1 MASRQTTDVV
11 RHQVL
16 VQGPA
21 ARVFTVFTE
30 GLGRWWPRE
39 YSWSRRVLD
48 TSLIEPQA
56 GGRCTERTTYGNEL
70 DWGRVQIWEPP
81 RRLVISWLIGPGRAP
96 EPDPDRASEVEV
108 RFVAEGPSTTTV
120 EIEHRGFGRHG
131 AEADRYRQEME
142 QNWSRIL
149 ERFAA
154 AVTPT
159 GLGV

>member
-1 MASRQTTDVV
+1 MASRQTADSV
-11 RHQVL
+11 RHKVL
-16 VQGPA
+16 VQAPA
-21 ARVFTVFTE
+21 ARAFSVFTE

-56 GGRCTERTTYGNEL
+56 GGRCIERSTYGNEF
-70 DWGRVQIWEPP
+70 DWGRVQTWEPP
-81 RRLVISWLIGPGRAP
+81 RRLVLSWLIGPDRTP

-120 EIEHRGFGRHG
+120 EIEHRWFSRYE
-131 AEADRYRQEME
+131 AEAERYREEME
-142 QNWSRIL
+142 QSWTHIL

-154 AVTPT
+154 VVTPT